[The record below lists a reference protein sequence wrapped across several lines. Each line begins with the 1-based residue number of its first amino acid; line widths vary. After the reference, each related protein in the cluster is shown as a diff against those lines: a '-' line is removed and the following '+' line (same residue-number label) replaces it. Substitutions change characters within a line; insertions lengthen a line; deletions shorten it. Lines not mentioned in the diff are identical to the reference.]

1 MHYTGR
7 NDKLSPKDTHVNMRK
22 HGLFLLKDTKTH
34 FNATF
39 THVSAAFK
47 DIISSSVTAVIC
59 AVILECGGMVVEH
72 SS

>member
-1 MHYTGR
+1 MT
-7 NDKLSPKDTHVNMRK
+7 NFSPKDTHVNMRK

-47 DIISSSVTAVIC
+47 AITK
-59 AVILECGGMVVEH
+59 H
-72 SS
+72 

>member
-1 MHYTGR
+1 MNGILSLDEMT
-7 NDKLSPKDTHVNMRK
+7 NFSPKDTHLNIRK

-47 DIISSSVTAVIC
+47 DIILSS
-59 AVILECGGMVVEH
+59 L
-72 SS
+72 